1 MAALL
6 AKEYC
11 VPHVIKTWAGNTPNN
26 ASCPKII
33 SSLNFFP
40 PLEKSF
46 MAKGARKRVARSIGA
61 QTVKYGPT

>member
-6 AKEYC
+6 AREYC
-11 VPHVIKTWAGNTPNN
+11 VPQVIKTWAGNTPNN

-33 SSLNFFP
+33 TSLNFFP
-40 PLEKSF
+40 PLLKSR
-46 MAKGARKRVARSIGA
+46 MANGARKRVARNIGA